1 MSILVVGSVAFDSV
15 KTPFKEAKNVL
26 GGSASYFACAASYF
40 GKVRLVAA
48 VGADFPQQY
57 IDLFNER
64 GIDITGL
71 QRENGKTFRWSGV
84 YKKDINQRETLSV
97 DLGVLGDFYPELPD
111 KHRKSDY
118 VFLANIDPELQ
129 LHILDQVE
137 NPKLVVCDTMDIWIE
152 NKKSELLEV
161 FKRVDIVMLND
172 SEAKQLTK
180 ESNLVK
186 AADKILKLGARY
198 VVIKRGEHGVTFFS
212 KDTCFALPAYPVKN
226 VLDPTGAGDSFGGGF
241 LGCISKKDPDESL
254 DNAIR
259 NALVYGTIIA
269 SFTVEDFSLNRL
281 ITLKGHEIRKRI
293 EEFRKILEIGDL
305 TQSFDSV

>member
-1 MSILVVGSVAFDSV
+1 MSILVIGSVALDSV
-15 KTPFKEAKNVL
+15 RTTFKEVKDVL
-26 GGSASYFACAASYF
+26 GGSASYFAYAASYF
-40 GKVRLVAA
+40 GGVSLVAA
-48 VGADFPQQY
+48 VGGDFPQKY
-57 IDLFNER
+57 VNLFDEK

-71 QRENGKTFRWSGV
+71 EKKDGKTFRWSGV
-84 YKKDINQRETLSV
+84 YREDINQRETLSV
-97 DLGVLGDFYPELPD
+97 DLGVLEDFCPELSD
-111 KHRKSDY
+111 RHKKSDY

-129 LHILDQVE
+129 LHILNQIE

-161 FKRVDIVMLND
+161 FKRADVVLLND
-172 SEAKQLTK
+172 SEARQLGK
-180 ESNLVK
+180 ESNLEK

-198 VVIKRGEHGVTFFS
+198 VVIKKGEHGVMLFIE
-212 KDTCFALPAYPVKN
+212 DTCFSLPAYPVRN

-241 LGCISKKDPDESL
+241 LGYISKVNPDEYM

-281 ITLKGHEIRKRI
+281 ITLKEHEIKKRI
-293 EEFRKILEIGDL
+293 EEFRKILEIENL
-305 TQSFDSV
+305 TQSFGCV

>member
-1 MSILVVGSVAFDSV
+1 MSILVVGSVALDSV
-15 KTPFKEAKNVL
+15 RTPFKEVNDAL
-26 GGSASYFACAASYF
+26 GGSASYFAYAASYF
-40 GKVRLVAA
+40 GEVSLVAA
-48 VGADFPQQY
+48 IGRDFPQQY
-57 IDLFNER
+57 MDLFNKK

-71 QRENGKTFRWSGV
+71 EKKEGKTFRWSGV

-97 DLGVLGDFYPELPD
+97 DLGVLGDFYPELSD
-111 KHRKSDY
+111 RHRKSDY
-118 VFLANIDPELQ
+118 VFLANIDPGLQ
-129 LHILDQVE
+129 LHVLNQIE

-161 FKRVDIVMLND
+161 FKRVDVVLLND
-172 SEAKQLTK
+172 SEARQLVK

-198 VVIKRGEHGVTFFS
+198 VVIKKGEHGVMFFS
-212 KDTCFALPAYPVKN
+212 KNTCFALPAYPVKN

-241 LGCISKKDPDESL
+241 LGYISKVDPDEYL
-254 DNAIR
+254 DTAIR

-281 ITLKGHEIRKRI
+281 ITLKEHEIKKRI
-293 EEFRKILEIGDL
+293 EEFRKILETENL
-305 TQSFDSV
+305 TQSFGCV

>member
-1 MSILVVGSVAFDSV
+1 MSILVVGSVALDSV
-15 KTPFKEAKNVL
+15 RTPFKDVKDVL
-26 GGSASYFACAASYF
+26 GGSASYFAYAASYF
-40 GKVRLVAA
+40 GEVHLVAA
-48 VGADFPQQY
+48 VGYDFPQKY
-57 IDLFNER
+57 VNLFDEK

-71 QRENGKTFRWSGV
+71 EKKDGKTFRWSGV
-84 YKKDINQRETLSV
+84 YREDINQRETLSV
-97 DLGVLGDFYPELPD
+97 DLGVFGDFYPELSD

-129 LHILDQVE
+129 LHVLDQIE

-161 FKRVDIVMLND
+161 FKRVDVVLLND
-172 SEAKQLTK
+172 SEARQLG
-180 ESNLVK
+180 EGSNLEK
-186 AADKILKLGARY
+186 AANKILKLGARY
-198 VVIKRGEHGVTFFS
+198 VVIKKGEHGVMFFS

-241 LGCISKKDPDESL
+241 LGCISKVDSDGYL
-254 DNAIR
+254 DSTIR

-281 ITLKGHEIRKRI
+281 ITLKEHEIKKRI
-293 EEFRKILEIGDL
+293 EEFRKILEIENL
-305 TQSFDSV
+305 TQSFGCV

>member
-1 MSILVVGSVAFDSV
+1 MSILVVGSVALDSV
-15 KTPFKEAKNVL
+15 RTPFKEAKNVL
-26 GGSASYFACAASYF
+26 GGSASYFAYAASYF
-40 GKVRLVAA
+40 GEVRLVAA
-48 VGADFPQQY
+48 VGYDFPQQY
-57 IDLFNER
+57 MDLFNEK

-71 QRENGKTFRWSGV
+71 EKKEGKTFRWSGV

-152 NKKSELLEV
+152 NKKSVLLDV
-161 FKRVDIVMLND
+161 FKRADVVMLND
-172 SEAKQLTK
+172 SEARQLTK

-186 AADKILKLGARY
+186 AADKILKLGVRY
-198 VVIKRGEHGVTFFS
+198 VVVKMGEHGVMFFS

-226 VLDPTGAGDSFGGGF
+226 VLDPTGAGDSFGG
-241 LGCISKKDPDESL
+241 SS
-254 DNAIR
+254 
-259 NALVYGTIIA
+259 T
-269 SFTVEDFSLNRL
+269 
-281 ITLKGHEIRKRI
+281 
-293 EEFRKILEIGDL
+293 
-305 TQSFDSV
+305 

>member
-97 DLGVLGDFYPELPD
+97 DLGVLENFCPKLPA
-111 KHRKSDY
+111 KYKKSEY

-129 LHILDQVE
+129 LYILNQIE
-137 NPKLVVCDTMDIWIE
+137 KPKLIVCDTMDLWIK
-152 NKKSELLEV
+152 NKKSKLLEV
-161 FKRVDIVMLND
+161 FKRADIVMLND
-172 SEAKQLTK
+172 SEAMQLVG
-180 ESNLVK
+180 ESDFTK
-186 AADKILKLGARY
+186 AADKILKLGVKY
-198 VVIKRGEHGVTFFS
+198 VVIKKGEYGVMLFTEYNRFS
-212 KDTCFALPAYPVKN
+212 LPAYPVRN
-226 VLDPTGAGDSFGGGF
+226 VIDPTGAGDSFGGGF
-241 LGCISKKDPDESL
+241 LGYISKVDIENFRD
-254 DNAIR
+254 DIIR
-259 NALVYGTIIA
+259 RALVYGTIIA
-269 SFTVEDFSLNRL
+269 SFTVEDFSLNKLR
-281 ITLKGHEIRKRI
+281 TLSEYEIKKRI
-293 EEFRKILEIGDL
+293 KKFIKIPEVKNL
-305 TQSFDSV
+305 TQSFGYV

>member
-1 MSILVVGSVAFDSV
+1 VSILVVGSVALDSV
-15 KTPFKEAKNVL
+15 RTPFKEAKNVL
-26 GGSASYFACAASYF
+26 GGSASYFAYAASYF
-40 GKVRLVAA
+40 GEVRLVAA
-48 VGADFPQQY
+48 VGYDFPQQY
-57 IDLFNER
+57 MDLFNKK

-71 QRENGKTFRWSGV
+71 EKKEGKTFRWSGV

-97 DLGVLGDFYPELPD
+97 DLGVLGGFYPELPD

-172 SEAKQLTK
+172 SEAKQLAK

-269 SFTVEDFSLNRL
+269 SFTVENFSLNRL
-281 ITLKGHEIRKRI
+281 ITLKEREIKKRI
-293 EEFRKILEIGDL
+293 EEFSKILEIENL
-305 TQSFDSV
+305 TQSFSSV

>member
-1 MSILVVGSVAFDSV
+1 MSILVVGSVALDSV
-15 KTPFKEAKNVL
+15 KTSFKEVEDVL
-26 GGSASYFACAASYF
+26 GGSASYFAYAASYF
-40 GKVRLVAA
+40 GEVRLVAA
-48 VGADFPQQY
+48 VGCDFPQQY
-57 IDLFNER
+57 MDLFNKK

-71 QRENGKTFRWSGV
+71 EKKDGKTFRWSGV

-97 DLGVLGDFYPELPD
+97 DLGVLEDFCPELSD
-111 KHRKSDY
+111 KHKKSDY

-129 LHILDQVE
+129 LHVLSQIE

-161 FKRVDIVMLND
+161 FKRVDVVMLND
-172 SEAKQLTK
+172 SEARQLAK

-198 VVIKRGEHGVTFFS
+198 VVIKRGEHGVMFFS
-212 KDTCFALPAYPVKN
+212 KDTCFSLPAYPVKN

-281 ITLKGHEIRKRI
+281 ITLKEREIKKRI
-293 EEFRKILEIGDL
+293 EEFSKILEIENL
-305 TQSFDSV
+305 TQSFSSV